1 MVSVHGFYANKDS
14 RVTRTMIQ
22 QINLYTKLDM
32 QQAAFVVLPFVV
44 GGWLLIMLMYGVYAG
59 IEFYSQ
65 QKQLGLVQTLET
77 ANEAVRL
84 KIAEKPIVDYANEL
98 QNKNIQVAQANK
110 ERIVKARL
118 VALLQRSQP
127 GSKVPF
133 SDYLAG
139 LASQHIQ
146 GVALAKISY
155 KGGPIGGS
163 AEFVM
168 AGNASKAEK
177 VPLYLER
184 LGAVAA
190 FDGMAFKKVIIAEAE
205 ADDEVSFEVTSWAE
219 I

>member
-1 MVSVHGFYANKDS
+1 
-14 RVTRTMIQ
+14 MIQ
-22 QINLYTKLDM
+22 QINLYAKLDM
-32 QQAAFVVLPFVV
+32 QQTALVVLPFVV
-44 GGWLLIMLMYGVYAG
+44 GGWLLIILVYGAFAG
-59 IEFYSQ
+59 MEFYSQ
-65 QKQLGLVQTLET
+65 QKQLGFVQTLEA

-84 KIAEKPIVDYANEL
+84 KIAEKPNVDYANEL
-98 QNKNIQVAQANK
+98 QNENVQVALVNK
-110 ERIVKARL
+110 ERIVKAKL
-118 VALLQRSQP
+118 IALLKRSQH
-127 GSKVPF
+127 GTKVPF
-133 SDYLAG
+133 SEYLDG

-155 KGGPIGGS
+155 KGSAIGGS
-163 AEFVM
+163 SEFIM

-205 ADDEVSFEVTSWAE
+205 ADDEVSFEVTSWTE